1 MADINE
7 KDRSLP
13 PVSTRLGWEN
23 MKGCME
29 DEQRRTPRQGWA
41 PFLYEVFFTKDTEEL
56 LNLARSTN
64 QVISALARSRV
75 LYDGEAMGIPQEVRE
90 ALDK

>member
-1 MADINE
+1 MAKNNE
-7 KDRSLP
+7 KDLVLP
-13 PVSTRLGWEN
+13 PMDTKCGWEN
-23 MKGCME
+23 MKATVE
-29 DEQRRTPRQGWA
+29 YKRSLAPDFEWP
-41 PFLYEVFFTKDTEEL
+41 PFLYEVFFTEDTKEL
-56 LNLARSTN
+56 LGLTKSPN

>member
-7 KDRSLP
+7 KDLILP
-13 PVSTRLGWEN
+13 TVETKYAWES

-29 DEQRRTPRQGWA
+29 DERRRTPRKKWP
-41 PFLYEVFFTKDTEEL
+41 PFMYEVFFTEDTEEL
-56 LNLARSTN
+56 LGLTKSPN

>member
-1 MADINE
+1 MAENNE
-7 KDRSLP
+7 KDLILP
-13 PVSTRLGWEN
+13 PVETKHGWEN

-29 DEQRRTPRQGWA
+29 DERRRTPRQEW
-41 PFLYEVFFTKDTEEL
+41 PQFLYEVFFTEDTEEL
-56 LNLARSTN
+56 LGLTKSPN

>member
-1 MADINE
+1 MAENNE
-7 KDRSLP
+7 KDLSLP

-41 PFLYEVFFTKDTEEL
+41 PFLYEVFFTEDTEEL
-56 LNLARSTN
+56 LGLVKSPN